1 MKQREIL
8 YILVFFLYPLQLFG
22 DDVHSISGFFI
33 GSEGLNLPNYM
44 ERIAVNDVTIF
55 YHDSRKNSIAPCPK
69 WLNTSIGQKHW
80 EDIRVI
86 SQHNRQTM
94 NTALESAIQQFNL
107 TGSQADI
114 NIYQGYSRCD
124 LYSNGTIHAFLNH
137 AFNGKDFLS
146 LDIDSRTYIASVPQA
161 LVYKRQREQNPVL
174 IAITAAFYRKTC
186 IDRLKL
192 FLEHA
197 PGVTIKKAPE
207 VRLFQRRRAGSTLVT
222 CHVTGFFPRSVQ
234 VKWIG
239 EDLPPADNEIN
250 DVLSNGDGT
259 YQTRRSVIIPKE
271 NLGDHHYSCVVQH
284 SSLKENITVTWGEA
298 EKHSRSHLWIKLTCF
313 MALGLVILC
322 FIKSYCKEEIQP
334 DYP

>member
-107 TGSQADI
+107 T
-114 NIYQGYSRCD
+114 
-124 LYSNGTIHAFLNH
+124 
-137 AFNGKDFLS
+137 
-146 LDIDSRTYIASVPQA
+146 A